1 MNYNIWL
8 AMFHRE
14 HVALAGTKWYNG
26 ENRWLYVNNLKTH
39 KFR

>member
-26 ENRWLYVNNLKTH
+26 EKDDFMLII
-39 KFR
+39 